1 VTGPTTTPRGKPSR
15 SAVAAA
21 ALAVALG
28 TFGFVAFAAG
38 NHRWDGVVLFELGVT
53 HGIHASDLFGLIPFA
68 AGVLLARWCLRHD
81 R

>member
-1 VTGPTTTPRGKPSR
+1 VTSPPVQSRGRPSR

-28 TFGFVAFAAG
+28 TFGLVAFAAG
-38 NHRWDGVVLFELGVT
+38 NHRWDGVVLFELGAT

-68 AGVLLARWCLRHD
+68 AGVLLAQWCLRHG